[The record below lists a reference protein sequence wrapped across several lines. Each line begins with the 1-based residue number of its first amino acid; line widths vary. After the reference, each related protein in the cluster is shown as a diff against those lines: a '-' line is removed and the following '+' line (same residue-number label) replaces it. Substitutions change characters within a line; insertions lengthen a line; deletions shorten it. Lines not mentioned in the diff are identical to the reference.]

1 MKTLTEIRETIAH
14 TEVDDSGLSILE
26 ICDEIVKNLQRIET
40 KLDNTARV
48 ARDASFGPAKIGCE

>member
-1 MKTLTEIRETIAH
+1 MKTLAEVRDMIA
-14 TEVDDSGLSILE
+14 TTQAGDTDRILD

-48 ARDASFGPAKIGCE
+48 AHDASFGPAKIGCE